1 MEIPKY
7 NELSQKLKDA
17 QLGMGTDKLS
27 QLSHLGK
34 LKNAIFIPG
43 SNPKDKNQRFI
54 QSRNISKLQK
64 EEMQSK
70 RQRYVDI
77 EMRERERERTGMT
90 FDGHEMDKRCL
101 MLFMQKSDC

>member
-64 EEMQSK
+64 EEMQSN

-77 EMRERERERTGMT
+77 EMRERERTGMT